1 MNMKLDQKQMFH
13 ASQLFMAAGKVGLSF
28 DMAVFVKD
36 AQYASFTLDSLETH
50 DDLKNMVA
58 QARLVMQPALTDAA
72 TAAAARMAAHAPSAS
87 PAMTPAPAPAPSAEQ
102 KYVGRLR

>member
-13 ASQLFMAAGKVGLSF
+13 ASQLFMAAGKAGLSF

-58 QARLVMQPALTDAA
+58 QARLVMQTALTDAA
-72 TAAAARMAAHAPSAS
+72 SAAARDVAPP
-87 PAMTPAPAPAPSAEQ
+87 PATAPTATPAPAATIPVER
-102 KYVGRLR
+102 KYVGGLR